1 MRSLTL
7 LLATLQFLSILV
19 AAHPFI
25 IVDPKIT
32 PVQVHAPQRTHHYER
47 RQDFLSGL
55 QSAANSILDVGG
67 EKTLVEAT
75 TRADVTLPP
84 PAVASETRSSQ
95 AAESTS
101 IEDDDDDNEGDGEND
116 NEGDSEDSNEDDN
129 EKDDSTTS
137 AAASSTID
145 SETAAATTQSSTTS
159 TAASS
164 AQFTSAP
171 PVLSPTLGSAQAT
184 TAATTTPTTTATA
197 DSNTA
202 SSIPPAG
209 IAVAVIMSLLIISLT
224 AWLIFKYHPRSRA
237 WWTTRKQAQ
246 FHKRSY
252 RDALDG
258 PDPYTKSPNLRQRA
272 LSSNANASA
281 SKRQTLKS
289 FFVPATA
296 KLGHGKEIKRKPVNW
311 GVETPEAKAEA
322 EADSGSEKISMT
334 ATAAPMGQIE
344 RYSVLPA
351 AASASATQ
359 PVSPMSLRAKE
370 SLEQLP
376 SISPMNSVSVRE
388 PPPISISTSSAMVTA
403 DKDKDKDKGKDLRA
417 LPPPPILS
425 LPPLIHAKRGSD
437 GVFRLA

>member
-7 LLATLQFLSILV
+7 LLAILQFLSILV

-25 IVDPKIT
+25 IVNSKIT
-32 PVQVHAPQRTHHYER
+32 PVQVHAPQRTHHHER
-47 RQDFLSGL
+47 RQDFLSEL
-55 QSAANSILDVGG
+55 QSAANSILGVGG
-67 EKTLVEAT
+67 KKTLVEAT

-84 PAVASETRSSQ
+84 PAVASETQSSQ

-101 IEDDDDDNEGDGEND
+101 IEGDGDNEGDGEND
-116 NEGDSEDSNEDDN
+116 DESDSEDSNEDDN

-137 AAASSTID
+137 AAASSTIG
-145 SETAAATTQSSTTS
+145 SETAAATIQSSTTS

-171 PVLSPTLGSAQAT
+171 PVPSPTLGSAQAT
-184 TAATTTPTTTATA
+184 TAATTTPTPTATA

-209 IAVAVIMSLLIISLT
+209 IAVAIILSLLIISLT

-281 SKRQTLKS
+281 SKRQTLES

-296 KLGHGKEIKRKPVNW
+296 KLGHSKEIKRKPVNW

-322 EADSGSEKISMT
+322 EAEADSGSEKISMT
-334 ATAAPMGQIE
+334 ASAAPMGQIE

-351 AASASATQ
+351 AGSASATQ

-376 SISPMNSVSVRE
+376 PISPMNSVSVRE
-388 PPPISISTSSAMVTA
+388 PPPISISISSAMVPA
-403 DKDKDKDKGKDLRA
+403 DKDKDKGKDLRA